1 MAKMNK
7 TLNFSN
13 AEFKVSRDEL
23 TGEKRIMILEL
34 GKDEDVWTDFD
45 DDLEYFAEEDGLK
58 ISIKVEKN
66 GFNE

>member
-13 AEFKVSRDEL
+13 AEFKVSKDEL

-45 DDLEYFAEEDGLK
+45 DVLEYFAEEDGLK
-58 ISIKVEKN
+58 ISIEVEKN

>member
-34 GKDEDVWTDFD
+34 GKEVDVWTDFD
-45 DDLEYFAEEDGLK
+45 DVLEYFADEDGLK

-66 GFNE
+66 GFTE